1 MEEQTIEK
9 LKGGIH
15 IKNRIVSLD
24 EPDARPIKK
33 GKIHPACEFGTTMQM
48 SFNREGFMITI
59 ENLIGN
65 PSDKT
70 LFPGTLALFKQR
82 MKEEPDTVI
91 TDLGYR
97 SSTNFETAQDINNV
111 FLGRSEDVSEEK
123 QESCCKAR
131 SATEGFIAV
140 SKNLRGFGCSLYRGL
155 KGDRIWSLLC
165 QTAYNLIV

>member
-1 MEEQTIEK
+1 MT
-9 LKGGIH
+9 
-15 IKNRIVSLD
+15 
-24 EPDARPIKK
+24 
-33 GKIHPACEFGTTMQM
+33 
-48 SFNREGFMITI
+48 FNREGFIITI
-59 ENLIGN
+59 ENFIGN
-65 PSDKT
+65 PNDKT
-70 LFPGTLALFKQR
+70 LFPETLALFKQR

-123 QESCCKAR
+123 QEFCCKAR

-140 SKNLRGFGCSLYRGL
+140 AKNLRGFRRSLYRGF

-165 QTAYNLIV
+165 QTAYNLKKFVQLWMEGKIEEQCLLKLGLLI